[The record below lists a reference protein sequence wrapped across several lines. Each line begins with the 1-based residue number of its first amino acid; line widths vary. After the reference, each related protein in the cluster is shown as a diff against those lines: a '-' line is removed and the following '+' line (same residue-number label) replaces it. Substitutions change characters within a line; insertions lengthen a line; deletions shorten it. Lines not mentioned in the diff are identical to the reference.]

1 MADQDASVIISVE
14 NSPNKKFRNQQGTV
28 KNEHSIFWRKTDKT
42 LSYRP
47 VQRGGAPPK
56 IDCQVSAWSEWTD
69 CTVSCGV
76 GWTTVIRTPKNEC
89 HYFITFYLPCAV
101 KTRDHSFSHFFASQ

>member
-1 MADQDASVIISVE
+1 MLLGGLGAFKNSNLRLGPPSDHAAS
-14 NSPNKKFRNQQGTV
+14 RLV
-28 KNEHSIFWRKTDKT
+28 KIHSIFWIKTLIT

-76 GWTTVIRTPKNEC
+76 GWTTVIRTFKKMLIRQRP
-89 HYFITFYLPCAV
+89 V
-101 KTRDHSFSHFFASQ
+101 